1 MAGNPCLDQVSNR
14 NFLSPVG
21 FKLRINKCPKV
32 DFLAVGANLPGITLG
47 TALQPTYLKDIDLP
61 GDKLV
66 YDDFR
71 VTFIV
76 DEDLEN
82 YRQVY
87 DWMVGLG
94 YPESQRQFIEM
105 RQDDDYY
112 PTIGDRDN
120 PHAEFSDGTLQILN
134 SNLRPQA
141 HVKLEGMFPVAKPT
155 PAKPGASVWLLVK
168 LLRKISMTKHSDAR
182 VSAGV
187 AAFNR

>member
-1 MAGNPCLDQVSNR
+1 MAVNPCLEQVSNR

-21 FKLRINKCPKV
+21 FKLKINKVPKV

-47 TALQPTYLKDIDLP
+47 TAVQPTYLKDIDLP

-71 VTFIV
+71 VNFIV

-82 YRQVY
+82 YRQIY

-94 YPESQRQFIEM
+94 YPDSQKQFIDM
-105 RQDDDYY
+105 RQDDEYY

-120 PHAEFSDGTLQILN
+120 PHAEFSDGTLEILN
-134 SNLRPQA
+134 SNLRPSA
-141 HVKLEGMFPVAKPT
+141 YVKLEGLFPVALSSLDFDAT
-155 PAKPGASVWLLVK
+155 QTDISYFTASVTFKYKIFQLLDK
-168 LLRKISMTKHSDAR
+168 NYTEL
-182 VSAGV
+182 
-187 AAFNR
+187 

>member
-1 MAGNPCLDQVSNR
+1 MAVNPCLEQVSNR

-21 FKLRINKCPKV
+21 FKLKINKVPKV

-47 TALQPTYLKDIDLP
+47 TTVQPTYLKDIDLP

-71 VTFIV
+71 VNFIV

-82 YRQVY
+82 YRQIY

-94 YPESQRQFIEM
+94 FPDSQKQFIDL
-105 RQDDDYY
+105 RQDDEYY

-120 PHAEFSDGTLQILN
+120 PHAEFSDGTLEILN
-134 SNLRPQA
+134 SNLRPSA
-141 HVKLEGMFPVAKPT
+141 YVKLEGLFPVTLSSLDFDAT
-155 PAKPGASVWLLVK
+155 QTDINYFTASVTFKYKIFK
-168 LLRKISMTKHSDAR
+168 LLDKNYTEL
-182 VSAGV
+182 
-187 AAFNR
+187 